1 MIDESSL
8 KAIIVLLMTRQ
19 TRNEDIRDLTFDKI
33 LLMKSQIAIFFI
45 VFLRNS
51 IYICILFSGGQIK
64 RIIILLTFNNA
75 YL

>member
-1 MIDESSL
+1 
-8 KAIIVLLMTRQ
+8 
-19 TRNEDIRDLTFDKI
+19 
-33 LLMKSQIAIFFI
+33 MKSQIAMFLIT
-45 VFLRNS
+45 FLRNS

>member
-1 MIDESSL
+1 
-8 KAIIVLLMTRQ
+8 MTHQ

-33 LLMKSQIAIFFI
+33 LLMKSQIAIFSI
-45 VFLRNS
+45 IFLRNS